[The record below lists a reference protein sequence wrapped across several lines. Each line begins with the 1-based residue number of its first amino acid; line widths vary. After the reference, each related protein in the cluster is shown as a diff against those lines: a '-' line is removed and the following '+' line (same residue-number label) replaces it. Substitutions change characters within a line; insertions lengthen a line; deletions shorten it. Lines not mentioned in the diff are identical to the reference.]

1 MCSASGGIELSMQ
14 QTDSAARQAPA
25 LQCTQWLNCQQ
36 ALTLADLRGQV
47 VVLEAFQMLCPG
59 CVQHSLPQAQRVH
72 NYFHDLGVQV
82 IGLHS
87 VFEHHAAQT
96 EVALRA
102 FVHENRLQF
111 PIAIDAVAESG
122 ALPLTM
128 AVYGMQGTPTC
139 VLIDRCGR
147 RRAQHFGTVVDLQL
161 AAEITSLLLETDS
174 A

>member
-1 MCSASGGIELSMQ
+1 MPRASLDGGRLAPPW
-14 QTDSAARQAPA
+14 QT
-25 LQCTQWLNCQQ
+25 TEWLNSER
-36 ALTLADLRGQV
+36 ALTLAALRGQV
-47 VVLEAFQMLCPG
+47 IVLEAFQMLCPG

-72 NYFHDLGVQV
+72 QYYQQLGVQV

-87 VFEHHAAQT
+87 VFEHHAAQA

-111 PIAIDAVAESG
+111 PIAVDAGAQPG

-128 AVYGMQGTPTC
+128 AAYGMQGTPTC

-147 RRAQHFGTVVDLQL
+147 RRAQHFGAVPDLQL
-161 AAEITSLLLETDS
+161 AAEITSLLLDPDS
-174 A
+174 T

>member
-1 MCSASGGIELSMQ
+1 MQ
-14 QTDSAARQAPA
+14 QSDSAVRQAPA

-59 CVQHSLPQAQRVH
+59 CVQHSLPQAQRLH
-72 NYFHDLGVQV
+72 RYFQHLGVQV

-87 VFEHHAAQT
+87 VFEHHAAQS

-102 FVHENRLQF
+102 FVQENRLSF
-111 PIAIDAVAESG
+111 PIAIDAVSDAASM
-122 ALPLTM
+122 PLTLT
-128 AVYGMQGTPTC
+128 AYGMQGTPTC

-147 RRAQHFGTVVDLQL
+147 RRAQHVGPLADLQL
-161 AAEITSLLLETDS
+161 AAEITSLLQETGS
-174 A
+174 V